1 MGIAVDATGSKLYWT
16 NARGRIQSANL
27 DGSGIQNVLQD
38 LSGPTDIVVS
48 NGFIYWTEGRNSVRR
63 VSMSGQKIVQ
73 DIAANLGTV
82 GGLAVGGGKV
92 YWTEMTAAGGGDQQC
107 ER

>member
-16 NARGRIQSANL
+16 NARGRIQRANL

-38 LSGPTDIVVS
+38 LSDPTDIVVS
-48 NGFIYWTEGRNSVRR
+48 NGFIYWTEGGNSVRR
-63 VSMSGQKIVQ
+63 VNVSGQKIVQ

-82 GGLAVGGGKV
+82 GGLAVGGG
-92 YWTEMTAAGGGDQQC
+92 
-107 ER
+107 